1 MGSDDENK
9 SKTVNIHSV
18 SKTTSADRTASSKD
32 KKTSSSKRGL
42 KLPVMRRLHLKP
54 HHIVVACIILIL
66 GLFFTR
72 VAIWEHN
79 YLSAMEGSERDNPNP
94 AASENETETDD
105 TEPTTIEVQE
115 YIVAADKPRYF
126 TIRSLGI
133 YNSRV
138 VEVGLTN
145 GDEMGTPRNIYD
157 VGWYINS
164 ALPGAN
170 GVSIIN
176 AHGGDLGNGIFRNL
190 PKISIGA
197 EILVE
202 MGDGRKYTY
211 VVHDVSTQ
219 EIGSA
224 ANDYMPTAFSSPKA
238 GVASMTLIT
247 CTGDWL
253 EMQQTYSQRLF
264 VRALLK

>member
-1 MGSDDENK
+1 MGDNETK
-9 SKTVNIHSV
+9 KKTA
-18 SKTTSADRTASSKD
+18 KTTDTEAVNA
-32 KKTSSSKRGL
+32 KKTKDAKTTKADTHADKDL
-42 KLPVMRRLHLKP
+42 KLPTVRRIHVKP
-54 HHIVVACIILIL
+54 PHIILACIILVL
-66 GLFFTR
+66 ALFFTR

-79 YLSAMEGSERDNPNP
+79 YLAAMEGSERDNPN
-94 AASENETETDD
+94 SQTTSTTEEETDN
-105 TEPTTIEVQE
+105 TEPTTTEVQE
-115 YIVAADKPRYF
+115 YIVAPDKPRYL

-133 YNSRV
+133 YNSRI

-145 GDEMGTPRNIYD
+145 GDEMATPRNIYD
-157 VGWYINS
+157 SGWYINS

-190 PKISIGA
+190 PKISVGA
-197 EILVE
+197 EIVIE
-202 MGDGRKYTY
+202 MGDGRKFTY
-211 VVHDVSTQ
+211 VVHDATSQ
-219 EIGSA
+219 EIGDA
-224 ANDYMPTAFSSPKA
+224 ANDYMTTAFSSPKP

-253 EMQQTYSQRLF
+253 ETQQTYSRRLF

>member
-1 MGSDDENK
+1 MGDKDETK
-9 SKTVNIHSV
+9 K
-18 SKTTSADRTASSKD
+18 KTTKAADTEAVNM
-32 KKTSSSKRGL
+32 KKTKETKINIEKDL
-42 KLPVMRRLHLKP
+42 KLPTVRRIHVKP
-54 HHIVVACIILIL
+54 PHIILACIILVL
-66 GLFFTR
+66 ALFFTR

-79 YLSAMEGSERDNPNP
+79 YLAAMEGSERDNPNSQTTS
-94 AASENETETDD
+94 AAEEETDD
-105 TEPTTIEVQE
+105 TEPTTTEVQE
-115 YIVAADKPRYF
+115 YIVAPDKPRYL

-133 YNSRV
+133 YNSRI

-145 GDEMGTPRNIYD
+145 GDEMATPRNIYD
-157 VGWYINS
+157 SGWYINS

-190 PKISIGA
+190 PKISVGA
-197 EILVE
+197 EIVIE
-202 MGDGRKYTY
+202 MGDGRKFTY
-211 VVHDVSTQ
+211 VVHDATSQ
-219 EIGSA
+219 EIGDA
-224 ANDYMPTAFSSPKA
+224 ANDYMTTAFSSPQP

-253 EMQQTYSQRLF
+253 ETQQTYSRRLF